1 MGNCENGEGSRAAE
15 GSDSVMR
22 RGGEQSAIGLRT
34 KLIGLL
40 TAVLVVISAVFLVFT
55 YDDQARRA
63 ETDLLEK
70 SRVLVTEM
78 DAVWDFISLNQSVIN
93 YTAAGDYDYKGLHCA
108 IAGKSVAALFS
119 EKSDYSIRFTNL
131 NPRNIYNTPDAYE
144 AAAIEGFL
152 AEGGPDEAWGFETE
166 EDQQVFRYVRA
177 MDVSEDCIEC
187 HGEPAGEI
195 DATGYPKEG
204 WKAGDVAGAVSVV
217 VPADTALSNMRD
229 AVVANMLF
237 FLAVV
242 ASMALIIYIVISRLI
257 TEPLT
262 ALRSS
267 FSRVAGGDAGAAAA
281 AGCPPTLSGLPGE
294 GALARADRGVLYSSR
309 EVDGLIEQYHS
320 MARRLEELYGSLES
334 QVAERTDQLSRANAE
349 LERQRRRMEE
359 INERLARDNQ
369 YKSDFLAIVSH
380 ELRTPLTSILAFVD
394 LWEASG
400 EQHSRESR
408 ECFEKIKRQSH
419 VLLEMVNNVLDMV
432 RVESGTLE
440 IADDVID
447 AVDFAATV
455 MAPIEPLAA
464 QRGVGTACEVS
475 PAVPLVRSDWAQL
488 EKIVGNLLSNAV
500 KFTDAGG
507 RVRLAIDF
515 DEAASMLVLSVSD
528 DGIGIAPDRLEG
540 IFDRFVQADA
550 SISRKYRGSGLGLS
564 LVKKTAE
571 ALGGSVAVE
580 SVLGQGSVFTVRVP
594 VTVID
599 EEGLDEDFDCR

>member
-1 MGNCENGEGSRAAE
+1 
-15 GSDSVMR
+15 
-22 RGGEQSAIGLRT
+22 
-34 KLIGLL
+34 
-40 TAVLVVISAVFLVFT
+40 
-55 YDDQARRA
+55 
-63 ETDLLEK
+63 
-70 SRVLVTEM
+70 
-78 DAVWDFISLNQSVIN
+78 
-93 YTAAGDYDYKGLHCA
+93 
-108 IAGKSVAALFS
+108 
-119 EKSDYSIRFTNL
+119 
-131 NPRNIYNTPDAYE
+131 
-144 AAAIEGFL
+144 
-152 AEGGPDEAWGFETE
+152 
-166 EDQQVFRYVRA
+166 
-177 MDVSEDCIEC
+177 
-187 HGEPAGEI
+187 
-195 DATGYPKEG
+195 
-204 WKAGDVAGAVSVV
+204 
-217 VPADTALSNMRD
+217 
-229 AVVANMLF
+229 
-237 FLAVV
+237 
-242 ASMALIIYIVISRLI
+242 
-257 TEPLT
+257 
-262 ALRSS
+262 
-267 FSRVAGGDAGAAAA
+267 
-281 AGCPPTLSGLPGE
+281 
-294 GALARADRGVLYSSR
+294 
-309 EVDGLIEQYHS
+309 
-320 MARRLEELYGSLES
+320 
-334 QVAERTDQLSRANAE
+334 
-349 LERQRRRMEE
+349 
-359 INERLARDNQ
+359 
-369 YKSDFLAIVSH
+369 
-380 ELRTPLTSILAFVD
+380 
-394 LWEASG
+394 
-400 EQHSRESR
+400 
-408 ECFEKIKRQSH
+408 
-419 VLLEMVNNVLDMV
+419 MVNNVLDMV